1 MREVSE
7 ATAKRRAQQLVDE
20 LLAPGGKFVLDAG
33 CGSLSHLRLDAAE
46 HRVGI
51 DISPLQLER
60 NTGLDERIVGDIET
74 YQFSPDSF
82 DLLIAWFVL
91 EHLERPAEAL
101 DNLVAAARPGALIV
115 VGVPNIQSIKG
126 IVAKLTPAWAHVAV
140 VRRVYPYW
148 SREDEDIGPFPTK
161 LRRSISAGR
170 LRKYA
175 EQRGLRV
182 CELVT
187 YESQF
192 QGLVRRA
199 CHIEGRSWDRL
210 RRAVAVVTGRRV
222 SASGSDLLVAFQLPS
237 RAGQVPNAVSPWT
250 PGQVSG
256 DPPEPGLNI

>member
-1 MREVSE
+1 MREESE
-7 ATAKRRAQQLVDE
+7 ATARRRAQVLVDE

-46 HRVGI
+46 RRVGI

-74 YQFSPDSF
+74 YPFSPGSF
-82 DLLIAWFVL
+82 DLVIAWFVL
-91 EHLERPAEAL
+91 EHLERPVEAL

-115 VGVPNIQSIKG
+115 VGVPNVQSIKG
-126 IVAKLTPAWAHVAV
+126 IVTKLTPAWAHVVV

-170 LRKYA
+170 LREYA

-182 CELVT
+182 CELLT

-192 QGLVRRA
+192 QGLVRQA
-199 CHIEGRSWDRL
+199 CHLEGRRWDLL

-237 RAGQVPNAVSPWT
+237 HAGRVSDAISSCT
-250 PGQVSG
+250 PAQVSR
-256 DPPEPGLNI
+256 DPPEPGLDI